1 MDKLSD
7 SVKDTPRETLSF
19 ISYVFNFEDDNKNE
33 MLNMFQY
40 AILSVIPVLIILKAV
55 KHLIPEEDESKGNL
69 EILLETTGQL
79 ILILGLIWFSDKAIR
94 FLPTYSGNDYHKFY
108 PTNYLLPFILILATM
123 QTKFG
128 TKLNILLDRSMELW
142 NGKPVEQ
149 PSQNVR
155 VSQPIAN
162 QHQVSQSDYLDN
174 SNILPSNR
182 SLTAM
187 PQQQAQ
193 QPGQEVNF
201 NNMYSDTQTP
211 LENANMPSI
220 EPMAAN
226 MVGGGFGS
234 W

>member
-1 MDKLSD
+1 MDKLSE

-19 ISYVFNFEDDNKNE
+19 VNYVFNFEDDNKNE

-40 AILSVIPVLIILKAV
+40 AILSIIPVLLILKAV

-94 FLPTYSGNDYHKFY
+94 FIPTYSGNDYHKFY

-128 TKLNILLDRSMELW
+128 SKLNILLDRSLELW
-142 NGKPVEQ
+142 NGKSVEP
-149 PSQNVR
+149 PSQNVK
-155 VSQPIAN
+155 VSQPIVN
-162 QHQVSQSDYLDN
+162 QHQVSQADYLDN

-182 SLTAM
+182 NLTTM
-187 PQQQAQ
+187 PQQ
-193 QPGQEVNF
+193 PTQEVNF
-201 NNMYSDTQTP
+201 NNMYADTGNP
-211 LENANMPSI
+211 LENANMPSM

-226 MVGGGFGS
+226 MTGGTFS
-234 W
+234 NW

>member
-1 MDKLSD
+1 MEKLSET
-7 SVKDTPRETLSF
+7 VKDTPKETISF
-19 ISYVFNFEDDNKNE
+19 FNHVFNFDDDNKNE

-40 AILSVIPVLIILKAV
+40 AILSIIPILIILKAV
-55 KHLIPEEDESKGNL
+55 KHLIPEEDESKGSL

-94 FLPTYSGNDYHKFY
+94 YLPTYSGSDYHKFY

-128 TKLNILLDRSMELW
+128 SKLNILLDRSLELW
-142 NGKPVEQ
+142 HGKPSEEPAKNVKVTQPIVNQHQ
-149 PSQNVR
+149 PSQ
-155 VSQPIAN
+155 A
-162 QHQVSQSDYLDN
+162 DYLDN

-182 SLTAM
+182 NLTTM
-187 PQQQAQ
+187 PQQ
-193 QPGQEVNF
+193 PTTEVNF
-201 NNMYSDTQTP
+201 NNMYADTQTP
-211 LENANMPSI
+211 LENANMPTM

-226 MVGGGFGS
+226 MGGGGFSS

>member
-1 MDKLSD
+1 MDKLSE
-7 SVKDTPRETLSF
+7 SVKDTPKETMSF
-19 ISYVFNFEDDNKNE
+19 VNYVFNFDDDNKNE

-40 AILSVIPVLIILKAV
+40 AILSLIPVLLILKAV

-94 FLPTYSGNDYHKFY
+94 FIPTYSGNDYHKFY
-108 PTNYLLPFILILATM
+108 PSNYLLPFILILATM

-128 TKLNILLDRSMELW
+128 SKLNILLDRSLELW
-142 NGKPVEQ
+142 NGKPAEP
-149 PSQNVR
+149 PSQNVK
-155 VSQPIAN
+155 VSQPIVN
-162 QHQVSQSDYLDN
+162 QHQVSQADYLDN

-182 SLTAM
+182 NLTAM
-187 PQQQAQ
+187 PQQ
-193 QPGQEVNF
+193 PTQEVNF
-201 NNMYSDTQTP
+201 NNMYADTQNP
-211 LENANMPSI
+211 LENASMPTM

-226 MVGGGFGS
+226 MTGGAFSS